1 MSLFAKELTLSL
13 ISRSNDQ
20 VSRFATV
27 GKYGLVL
34 SIQEDSE
41 KATFEP
47 PVVDFGNVA
56 TVVAAAHAS
65 RRLRGGRLDDTPGGI
80 EDGIWR
86 DRHCGSASVGG
97 GAGEQDE
104 QEYLPNG

>member
-1 MSLFAKELTLSL
+1 MLSL
-13 ISRSNDQ
+13 ISRSNGQ

-56 TVVAAAHAS
+56 TVVAAARTS
-65 RRLRGGRLDDTPGGI
+65 RRLRGGRLDDAPGGG
-80 EDGIWR
+80 EDGTWR
-86 DRHCGSASVGG
+86 DRPCGSASVGERV
-97 GAGEQDE
+97 GELDE

>member
-1 MSLFAKELTLSL
+1 MGATFCEGVNVKLDLALN
-13 ISRSNDQ
+13 RQ

-34 SIQEDSE
+34 SMQEDSG

-56 TVVAAAHAS
+56 TVVAAAHAT
-65 RRLRGGRLDDTPGGI
+65 RRLHGGRLDDAPGGG
-80 EDGIWR
+80 EGVGR
-86 DRHCGSASVGG
+86 DSRDGSASVGG